1 MARPEKDGVAI
12 NCLSNPNLA
21 PAMARNMFSL
31 FHFWIEMYAGGQ
43 FLRGENLT
51 GVVPSSL
58 LSEEELEKPWTGAL
72 NCRKP
77 FDFLKENS
85 YSDAAVYIINVEFG

>member
-1 MARPEKDGVAI
+1 MARSEKDGVAI
-12 NCLSNPNLA
+12 NCLPNPNLA

-31 FHFWIEMYAGGQ
+31 FHFLIEMYAGGI

-58 LSEEELEKPWTGAL
+58 LSEEGLEKP
-72 NCRKP
+72 
-77 FDFLKENS
+77 
-85 YSDAAVYIINVEFG
+85 